1 METGSR
7 TGKTARAQS
16 DGKKGLDAI
25 SRAPGEAVFTRIEPE
40 PASRPGRREYARYS
54 VDLDVSLGSDHNFYA
69 GFAENLSSGGV
80 FVATHL
86 LKPVGEEIQ
95 FSIHL
100 PEMNA
105 AITGIGQVRWVREY
119 NERSDLPPGM
129 GISFLKLDGDAEG
142 LIGQFLS
149 RREPLFFD
157 DE

>member
-1 METGSR
+1 M
-7 TGKTARAQS
+7 ARAQT
-16 DGKKGLDAI
+16 DGKSSVDARN
-25 SRAPGEAVFTRIEPE
+25 RATGEAVFTRIEPE
-40 PASRPGRREYARYS
+40 PASRPGRRADARYS
-54 VDLDVSLGSDHNFYA
+54 VDLDVSIGSEHNFYA

-105 AITGIGQVRWVREY
+105 AVTGVGEVRWVREY

-129 GISFLKLDGDAEG
+129 GIRFLKLDDSAEA
-142 LIGQFLS
+142 LIRGFLS

>member
-1 METGSR
+1 MNALNS
-7 TGKTARAQS
+7 S
-16 DGKKGLDAI
+16 DHS
-25 SRAPGEAVFTRIEPE
+25 SRAHGEAVFTRLEEEPS
-40 PASRPGRREYARYS
+40 SRPGRREHARYS

-100 PEMNA
+100 PDTDGA
-105 AITGIGQVRWVREY
+105 VAGIGQVCWIREY

-129 GISFLKLDGDAEG
+129 GIRFLKLQQGAED
-142 LIGQFLS
+142 LIRHFLNK
-149 RREPLFFD
+149 REPLFFD
-157 DE
+157 ED

>member
-1 METGSR
+1 MS
-7 TGKTARAQS
+7 
-16 DGKKGLDAI
+16 
-25 SRAPGEAVFTRIEPE
+25 GEAVFTRLEPE
-40 PASRPGRREYARYS
+40 PASRSGLRREYARFS
-54 VDLDVSLGSDHNFYA
+54 VDLDVSLGSEHNFYA

-86 LKPVGEEIQ
+86 LKPVGEEIR

-100 PEMNA
+100 PELNA
-105 AITGIGQVRWVREY
+105 AVTGVGEVRWVREY

-129 GISFLKLDGDAEG
+129 GIRFLQLDAAAEE
-142 LIGQFLS
+142 LITNFLD

>member
-1 METGSR
+1 M
-7 TGKTARAQS
+7 
-16 DGKKGLDAI
+16 
-25 SRAPGEAVFTRIEPE
+25 SRAHTEAKSAAEARNRATGEAVFTRIEPA
-40 PASRPGRREYARYS
+40 PASRPGRRVDARFS

-86 LKPVGEEIQ
+86 LKPVGEEIR

-105 AITGIGQVRWVREY
+105 AVTGVGEVRWVREY
-119 NERSDLPPGM
+119 NVRSDLPPCFGFR
-129 GISFLKLDGDAEG
+129 FLKLDDAAEA
-142 LIGQFLS
+142 LIMHFLS
-149 RREPLFFD
+149 RREPLFYD

>member
-1 METGSR
+1 MKAKSSSEHS
-7 TGKTARAQS
+7 
-16 DGKKGLDAI
+16 
-25 SRAPGEAVFTRIEPE
+25 SRAHGEAVFTRLDEEPS
-40 PASRPGRREYARYS
+40 SRPGRRVDARYS

-100 PEMNA
+100 PDTDGAVAGVGE
-105 AITGIGQVRWVREY
+105 VRWIREY

-129 GISFLKLDGDAEG
+129 GIRFLKLGNGAED
-142 LIGQFLS
+142 LIKSFLNQ
-149 RREPLFFD
+149 REPLFFD
-157 DE
+157 ED